1 MLKVFQNGSTSTIEA
16 ASHEELEPVT
26 YQMEPNVSKNCCNIV
41 ALAVEAMEEGE
52 VKVRASCTG

>member
-1 MLKVFQNGSTSTIEA
+1 MG
-16 ASHEELEPVT
+16 
-26 YQMEPNVSKNCCNIV
+26 PNVSKNYCSTV

>member
-1 MLKVFQNGSTSTIEA
+1 MGL
-16 ASHEELEPVT
+16 
-26 YQMEPNVSKNCCNIV
+26 NVSKFCCSIV